1 MRDKDRMHTFCIL
14 SPNITTS
21 QEHSMLN
28 CHYRTDIYH
37 RNRPNTRTKSTQEKD
52 FRFANCTNIYHHPL
66 LTSVGLANL
75 LPKFTVTRLCNATV
89 LISKGK
95 GCAELSPTAVGAG
108 ALAATWL

>member
-1 MRDKDRMHTFCIL
+1 MRDKDRMHTFLYSPPIL
-14 SPNITTS
+14 LP
-21 QEHSMLN
+21 
-28 CHYRTDIYH
+28 R
-37 RNRPNTRTKSTQEKD
+37 RSTQCSTATTEQIYTTETDPTRAQIHTRKD
-52 FRFANCTNIYHHPL
+52 LCFANCANIYHHPL